1 MLPGEGRAGWAP
13 MATAWT
19 HGAAMQRGEALGL
32 RPARQNLPT
41 NSANRA
47 EADTQE
53 GGQGSRLLEDGVLLP
68 GGVLQGGG
76 WGGGGHRPNGKA

>member
-68 GGVLQGGG
+68 GGGVARGRLGGRG
-76 WGGGGHRPNGKA
+76 APP